1 MSAWLLHVFGGLLIS
16 LTIIGV
22 ILYIVANLKDIEDE

>member
-1 MSAWLLHVFGGLLIS
+1 MSAWLLHVFAGLLIS

-22 ILYIVANLKDIEDE
+22 IMYIAANLQDMED

>member
-1 MSAWLLHVFGGLLIS
+1 MSAWLLHVMGGLLIS

-22 ILYIVANLKDIEDE
+22 IMYIVANLKDMED

>member
-1 MSAWLLHVFGGLLIS
+1 MSAWLLHVFAGLLIS

-22 ILYIVANLKDIEDE
+22 IMYIVANLKDMEE

>member
-1 MSAWLLHVFGGLLIS
+1 MSAWLLHVLGGLLIS

-22 ILYIVANLKDIEDE
+22 IMYIVANLKDMED

>member
-22 ILYIVANLKDIEDE
+22 ILYIAANLKDMED

>member
-1 MSAWLLHVFGGLLIS
+1 MSAWLLHVLGGLLIS

-22 ILYIVANLKDIEDE
+22 IMYIVANLKDMEE

>member
-1 MSAWLLHVFGGLLIS
+1 MSAWLLHVLAGLLIS

-22 ILYIVANLKDIEDE
+22 IMYIVANLKDMEE

>member
-1 MSAWLLHVFGGLLIS
+1 MSTWLLHVLGGLLIS

-22 ILYIVANLKDIEDE
+22 IMYIVANLKDMED

>member
-1 MSAWLLHVFGGLLIS
+1 MSAWLLHVMGGLLIS

-22 ILYIVANLKDIEDE
+22 IMYIVVNLKDMED

>member
-1 MSAWLLHVFGGLLIS
+1 MSAWLLHVLGGLLIS

-22 ILYIVANLKDIEDE
+22 IMYIVANLKDMEDE

>member
-1 MSAWLLHVFGGLLIS
+1 MSAWLLHVFAGLLIS

-22 ILYIVANLKDIEDE
+22 IMYIVANLKDMED

>member
-1 MSAWLLHVFGGLLIS
+1 MSAWLLHVMGGLLIS

-22 ILYIVANLKDIEDE
+22 ILYIVANLKDMED